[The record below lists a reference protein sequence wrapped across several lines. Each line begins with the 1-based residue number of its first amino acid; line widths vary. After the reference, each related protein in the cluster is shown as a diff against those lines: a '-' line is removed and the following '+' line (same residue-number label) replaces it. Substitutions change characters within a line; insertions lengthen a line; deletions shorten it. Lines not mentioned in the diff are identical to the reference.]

1 MAAHSRRDIGL
12 GGVGRLQDRHV
23 SLESAGGVVDLGV
36 EKRAAN
42 GAILADGCAG
52 GDGFGFGGVWC

>member
-1 MAAHSRRDIGL
+1 
-12 GGVGRLQDRHV
+12 V